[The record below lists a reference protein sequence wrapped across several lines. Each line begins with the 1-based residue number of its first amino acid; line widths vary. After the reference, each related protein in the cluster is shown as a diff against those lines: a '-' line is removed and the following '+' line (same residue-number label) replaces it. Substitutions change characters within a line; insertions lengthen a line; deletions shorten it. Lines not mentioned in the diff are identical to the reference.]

1 MKKKLLLNL
10 VLTICVLFSAMS
22 LISYFINF
30 HTMPISQKTSD
41 WSNFGSYVS
50 GTVGPLM
57 SLISILFILKSINSS
72 NDNHDDL
79 MRFSINDKLHNQIKD
94 LSNVLHDSIA
104 DSFLFKKEH
113 PKMHPFGIVV
123 CDRISRMM
131 SNNKGKI
138 SIEDIAKSSVRDV
151 YHSFEPEIMLLIKLI
166 HLLNKLNNDDR
177 EVYKLL
183 IETKLTHEYRAVL
196 FSFACKDFP
205 ENAAYIRQHWPSFLG
220 EYFKNSDPF
229 SPPQDSNIQ

>member
-1 MKKKLLLNL
+1 MKKKIILNL
-10 VLTICVLFSAMS
+10 ALAICVFFSAIS

-72 NDNHDDL
+72 NKNHNDL
-79 MRFSINDKLHNQIKD
+79 MQFSVNDKLHNQIKD
-94 LSNVLHDSIA
+94 LSNALHDSIA
-104 DSFLFKKEH
+104 GSFLFKKDH
-113 PKMHPFGIVV
+113 PNMQPFGIIISH
-123 CDRISRMM
+123 RIKQMINIKSE
-131 SNNKGKI
+131 I
-138 SIEDIAKSSVRDV
+138 SIEDVAKSAVRDV
-151 YHSFEPEIMLLIKLI
+151 NDSFESEIKLIIKLI
-166 HLLNKLNNDDR
+166 HLLTKLNNDDR

-183 IETKLTHEYRAVL
+183 IETKLTHEHRAVL

-205 ENAAYIRQHWPSFLG
+205 ENAEYISQHWPSFTG
-220 EYFKNSDPF
+220 EYFKNSAPF
-229 SPPQDSNIQ
+229 SPPQNTNIQ